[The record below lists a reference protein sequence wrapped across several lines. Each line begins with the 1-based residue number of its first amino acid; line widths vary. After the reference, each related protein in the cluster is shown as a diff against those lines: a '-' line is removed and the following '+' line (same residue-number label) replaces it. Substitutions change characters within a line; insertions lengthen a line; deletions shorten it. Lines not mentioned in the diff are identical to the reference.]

1 MASPVAPEG
10 GIRLA
15 QSIEVGQSK
24 AVGSE
29 AGHRP
34 PAPLLPL
41 VPAPVEAAPVAP
53 ESAAELPTACDLE
66 PANGADRMR
75 RWQHLAAAAAPTAVR
90 RGGTLEVRYRDEP
103 GVLGELQ
110 DLAAAESTCC
120 GHLSWQVVDDGGEPL
135 LRVDAAPDTPEDI
148 QEVATLFGA

>member
-1 MASPVAPEG
+1 MWLSPVAAEG

-24 AVGSE
+24 GMSSGATRW
-29 AGHRP
+29 AA
-34 PAPLLPL
+34 APLPSL
-41 VPAPVEAAPVAP
+41 VRVPVEP

-135 LRVDAAPDTPEDI
+135 LRVDAAPDTPDAI
-148 QEVATLFGA
+148 LEVATLFGA